1 LLEAEFNTIQ
11 KSFVAQLLT
20 GCSLKTASYQF
31 PFCRW
36 LGNYVTINFYKVF
49 GVPLMLVQTS
59 TAVQPFLGS
68 EIKASYEASRVVI
81 LPIPYEATTTYRK
94 GCENGPEALLEAS
107 VQLEY
112 YDDELERETGWDAR
126 MYTHPY
132 IADTRMS
139 QPISSEKMLEV
150 TRETVSQL
158 IQDGKFVIAL
168 GGEHSITTGIVE
180 AYRLASSEPFTVIQI
195 DAHGDMRHEYEGS
208 VHNHACVMRR
218 ILDMG
223 LPTLPI
229 GIRSICKEEADLIKA
244 KSIPVIWAREIAK
257 DPNWIERAIATISTQ
272 RVFITIDVDGIDPTL
287 MPGVG
292 TPEPGGL
299 NWYGLTTFLRRVFE
313 TYQVIGCDVM
323 ELAPIADSVVS
334 QFTAAKLVY
343 KLIGYQATAKG
354 W

>member
-1 LLEAEFNTIQ
+1 MSRST
-11 KSFVAQLLT
+11 FVT
-20 GCSLKTASYQF
+20 SL
-31 PFCRW
+31 
-36 LGNYVTINFYKVF
+36 VF
-49 GVPLMLVQTS
+49 SNMLVQTS
-59 TAVQPFLGS
+59 TPVVPFLGS

-107 VQLEY
+107 PQLEY
-112 YDDELERETGWDAR
+112 YDDELDRETCWDAR
-126 MYTHPY
+126 IYTHSP
-132 IADTRMS
+132 IADTRNS
-139 QPISSEKMLEV
+139 QRISSEKMLDV
-150 TRETVSQL
+150 TRDTVYQL
-158 IQDGKFVIAL
+158 IQDDKFVIGL

-180 AYRLASSEPFTVIQI
+180 AYRQAYPEPFTVIQI

-208 VHNHACVMRR
+208 IHNHACVMRR

-229 GIRSICKEEADLIKA
+229 AIRAVCKEEADLIKE

-257 DPNWIERAIATISTQ
+257 DPNWIERAIASISTE
-272 RVFITIDVDGIDPTL
+272 RVFITIDLDGIDPAL
-287 MPGVG
+287 IPGVG

-299 NWYGLTTFLRRVFE
+299 NWYALTTFLRRVFE
-313 TYQVIGCDVM
+313 RHQVIGCDVM
-323 ELAPIADSVVS
+323 ELAPVVDSVVS

-343 KLIGYQATAKG
+343 KLIGYQALVRG